1 MRWFK
6 YSVIVLG
13 LLLLLALLLPFLI
26 PLSRYI
32 PPLEKLASEKLGQ
45 SVQIAELRVSLLPLP
60 ALTAYG
66 LRIGKDHPSQFEAIT
81 FRPAL
86 GSLLQEVK
94 VLRSVEV
101 KGFQVSSHMI
111 GFAGALAKPA
121 GPALVRVER
130 IQLRA
135 MYLDLDGLKWGPLRA
150 DIELNAQG
158 VQGIEAGSED
168 GHFKLDL
175 TPGTS
180 AQDLQIKAK
189 QWEIPLKPALK
200 FEQFA
205 AKGSLQ
211 QSTLNMPE
219 IQGKLYGGTLQGKAQ
234 VDWLRG
240 WKVKGELKTNKVETK
255 EIVALMTRS
264 VGVSGKLNARGGYS
278 MRAKEPAQL
287 ADSLSAQFKF
297 EVKQGVLYGFDL
309 AQAVKTLTRSGTRGG
324 QTRFEELTG
333 TLVITGKRYQV
344 RQLSVTSGVLNAQ
357 GDVDIAPNKKLS
369 GTINVALKGVAG
381 LVAVPLDVSGT
392 VSDPILLPN
401 RAAFAGAAAGTAIMG
416 PGFGTGVGSKAGQM
430 LDKFFK

>member
-6 YSVIVLG
+6 YSVILIGLVLF
-13 LLLLLALLLPFLI
+13 LALLLPFLI

-45 SVQIAELRVSLLPLP
+45 PVQIAELRFSLLPLP
-60 ALTAYG
+60 SVTAYG

-81 FRPAL
+81 LRPAL

-101 KGFQVSSHMI
+101 KGFQVNSHMI
-111 GFAGALAKPA
+111 GFVGALAKP
-121 GPALVRVER
+121 GRPALVRVER

-135 MYLDLDGLKWGPLRA
+135 MHLDLDGLKWGPLRA
-150 DIELNAQG
+150 DIELSTQG

-168 GHFKLDL
+168 GKFKLDL
-175 TPGTS
+175 TPGTP
-180 AQDLQIKAK
+180 AQKIQINAK
-189 QWEIPLKPALK
+189 QWEIPIKPALK
-200 FEQFA
+200 FELLN
-205 AKGSLQ
+205 AKGLLQ
-211 QSTLNMPE
+211 QNTLNLPD

-234 VDWLRG
+234 IDWLRD
-240 WKVKGELKTNKVETK
+240 WKVKGDLKMNKVETK

-264 VGVSGKLNARGGYS
+264 IGVSGKLNARGSYG

-297 EVKQGVLYGFDL
+297 EVKQGVLHGFDL
-309 AQAVKTLTRSGTRGG
+309 AQAVKTLARSGTRGG
-324 QTRFEELTG
+324 QTRFEELSG
-333 TLVITGKRYQV
+333 TLIITGKRYQV
-344 RQLSVTSGVLNAQ
+344 RQLSVTSGVLSAH
-357 GDVDIAPNKKLS
+357 GDVDIAPNKRLS

-381 LVAVPLDVSGT
+381 LVTVPLDVSGT

-401 RAAFAGAAAGTAIMG
+401 RAVFAGAAAGTAIMG

-430 LDKFFK
+430 LDKIFK